1 MDLIKQLS
9 KSGYD
14 LIDGPIRIHQPLQLW
29 LKQGVNR
36 PELYFEHINQVFKN
50 PKELVVDEDPTLNV
64 EATHQVEHDF
74 TVGLAVLKELMQG
87 IGGTPFDI
95 STGIQ
100 TGQKISIKY
109 KDAYTASVSIGRL
122 AAFLSESS
130 LEDVSQNFM
139 HHLNANQVLLI
150 TGVVFAK
157 QLVMDVSTDRDID
170 LTWVAKLKAAKDP
183 KLSFSLEN
191 KRQLKM
197 TTSGTKE
204 FPIAIKASR
213 LDFDKGEFKRMR
225 LVTDNRNFF

>member
-1 MDLIKQLS
+1 MDLIKHLS

-14 LIDGPIRIHQPLQLW
+14 LIDGPVRNHQPLQLW
-29 LKQGVNR
+29 LKQGANS
-36 PELYFEHINQVFKN
+36 PELYFENISQVFNNTKVL
-50 PKELVVDEDPTLNV
+50 KVDEDPTLNV
-64 EATHQVEHDF
+64 EATQQVEHDF
-74 TVGLAVLKELMQG
+74 TVGLAVLKQLMQG

-122 AAFLSESS
+122 AAFLSEST
-130 LEDVSQNFM
+130 LEEVSEHFM
-139 HHLNANQVLLI
+139 HHLNANQILLV

-170 LTWVAKLKAAKDP
+170 IQWVAKLKAAKDP
-183 KLSFSLEN
+183 KLLFSLEN

-197 TTSGTKE
+197 TTSGTKP

-213 LDFDKGEFKRMR
+213 LDYDQGEFKRMR

>member
-1 MDLIKQLS
+1 MDLIKHLS

-14 LIDGPIRIHQPLQLW
+14 LIDGPIRNHQPLQLW
-29 LKQGVNR
+29 LKQGANR
-36 PELYFEHINQVFKN
+36 PELYFEHLSQAFKN
-50 PKELVVDEDPTLNV
+50 TNELVVDENPTLNV
-64 EATHQVEHDF
+64 DATQQVEHDF
-74 TVGLAVLKELMQG
+74 TAGLTVLKELMQG

-109 KDAYTASVSIGRL
+109 KDAYTASVAIGQL
-122 AAFLSESS
+122 TSYLSESS
-130 LEDVSQNFM
+130 IEDLNENFI

-197 TTSGTKE
+197 TTSGTKA

-213 LDFDKGEFKRMR
+213 LDYDRGEFKRMR

>member
-1 MDLIKQLS
+1 MDLIKHLS

-14 LIDGPIRIHQPLQLW
+14 FIDGPIRNHQPLQLW
-29 LKQGVNR
+29 LKQGANR
-36 PELYFEHINQVFKN
+36 PELYFDHINQVFKN
-50 PKELVVDEDPTLNV
+50 PNILEIDEDPTLNV

-122 AAFLSESS
+122 AAFLSEST
-130 LEDVSQNFM
+130 LEDVSEHFM

-170 LTWVAKLKAAKDP
+170 INWVAKLKAAKDP

-213 LDFDKGEFKRMR
+213 LDFDQGEFKQMR

>member
-1 MDLIKQLS
+1 MDLIKHLS

-14 LIDGPIRIHQPLQLW
+14 LIDGPVRNHQPLQLW
-29 LKQGVNR
+29 LKQGANR
-36 PELYFEHINQVFKN
+36 PELYFEHINQIFKN
-50 PKELVVDEDPTLNV
+50 AKELAVDQDLTLNV

-74 TVGLAVLKELMQG
+74 KVGVTILKELMQG

-95 STGIQ
+95 STGIE

-109 KDAYTASVSIGRL
+109 KDAYTASVAIGEITT
-122 AAFLSESS
+122 FLSEST
-130 LEDVSQNFM
+130 LEDLNQNFM
-139 HHLNANQVLLI
+139 DHLNSNQVLLI

-157 QLVMDVSTDRDID
+157 QLVMDVSTERDID
-170 LTWVAKLKAAKDP
+170 VGWVAKLQAAKDP

-204 FPIAIKASR
+204 FPVAIKASR
-213 LDFDKGEFKRMR
+213 LDFDQRKFKGMR

>member
-1 MDLIKQLS
+1 MDLIKHLS

-14 LIDGPIRIHQPLQLW
+14 LIDGPIRNHQPLQLW

-50 PKELVVDEDPTLNV
+50 PKELVVDQDLTMNV

-74 TVGLAVLKELMQG
+74 TVGVAVLKDLMLG

-109 KDAYTASVSIGRL
+109 KDAYTASVAIGSL
-122 AAFLSESS
+122 SSFLVESN
-130 LEDVSQNFM
+130 LVEQNENFIRQ
-139 HHLNANQVLLI
+139 LNSNNVLLI
-150 TGVVFAK
+150 SGVVFAK
-157 QLVMDVSTDRDID
+157 QLVMDIVTDWDID
-170 LTWVAKLKAAKDP
+170 VSWVAKLKAAKDP

-197 TTSGTKE
+197 TANGTKE

-213 LDFDKGEFKRMR
+213 LDFDQGKFQGMR

>member
-1 MDLIKQLS
+1 MDLIKHLS

-14 LIDGPIRIHQPLQLW
+14 FIDGPIRNHQPLQLW
-29 LKQGVNR
+29 LKQGANR
-36 PELYFEHINQVFKN
+36 PELYYDHINQVFKN
-50 PKELVVDEDPTLNV
+50 SSVLEVDEDPTLNV

-100 TGQKISIKY
+100 TGQKISFKY
-109 KDAYTASVSIGRL
+109 KDAYTASVSIGKL
-122 AAFLSESS
+122 ATFLSQSN
-130 LEDVSQNFM
+130 LEDVSEHFM

-170 LTWVAKLKAAKDP
+170 ISWVAKLQAAKDP

-213 LDFDKGEFKRMR
+213 LDFDQGDFKRMR

>member
-1 MDLIKQLS
+1 MDLIKHLS

-14 LIDGPIRIHQPLQLW
+14 FIDGPIRNHQPLQLW
-29 LKQGVNR
+29 LKQGANR
-36 PELYFEHINQVFKN
+36 PELYFDHINQVFKN

-64 EATHQVEHDF
+64 DATQQVEHDF
-74 TVGLAVLKELMQG
+74 TVGLTVLKELMQG

-109 KDAYTASVSIGRL
+109 KDAYTSSVAIGQL
-122 AAFLSESS
+122 TSYLSESS
-130 LEDVSQNFM
+130 LENVSENFI

-157 QLVMDVSTDRDID
+157 QLVMDVITDRDID
-170 LTWVAKLKAAKDP
+170 LSLVAKLQAAKDP
-183 KLSFSLEN
+183 RLSFSLEN

-197 TTSGTKE
+197 STSGTNE

-213 LDFDKGEFKRMR
+213 LDFDQGEFKQMR

>member
-1 MDLIKQLS
+1 MDLIKHLS

-14 LIDGPIRIHQPLQLW
+14 LIDGPIRNHQPLQLW
-29 LKQGVNR
+29 LKQGANR
-36 PELYFEHINQVFKN
+36 PELYFEHITQVFKH
-50 PKELVVDEDPTLNV
+50 PKELVVDQDLTMNV

-74 TVGLAVLKELMQG
+74 TVGVAVLKDLMLG

-109 KDAYTASVSIGRL
+109 KDAYTASVGIGSLTSFL
-122 AAFLSESS
+122 AESN
-130 LEDVSQNFM
+130 LVEQNENFIRQ
-139 HHLNANQVLLI
+139 LNSNNVLLI
-150 TGVVFAK
+150 SGVVFAK
-157 QLVMDVSTDRDID
+157 QLVMDIATDRDLD
-170 LTWVAKLKAAKDP
+170 VSWVAKLKNAKDP

-197 TTSGTKE
+197 TTNGAKE

-213 LDFDKGEFKRMR
+213 LDFDQGKFKGMR

>member
-29 LKQGVNR
+29 LKQGSNR
-36 PELYFEHINQVFKN
+36 PELYFDHINQVFKN
-50 PKELVVDEDPTLNV
+50 TSVLEVDKDPTLNV

-100 TGQKISIKY
+100 TGQKIGIKY

-122 AAFLSESS
+122 AAFLSEST
-130 LEDVSQNFM
+130 LEDVSEHFM
-139 HHLNANQVLLI
+139 DHLNANQVLLI

-170 LTWVAKLKAAKDP
+170 INWVAKLKAAKDP

-197 TTSGTKE
+197 STSGTNE

-213 LDFDKGEFKRMR
+213 LDFDQGEFKHMR

>member
-1 MDLIKQLS
+1 MDLIKHLS

-14 LIDGPIRIHQPLQLW
+14 LIDGPIRNHQPLQLW
-29 LKQGVNR
+29 LKQGANR

-64 EATHQVEHDF
+64 DATQQVEHDF
-74 TVGLAVLKELMQG
+74 TTGLTVLKELMQG

-100 TGQKISIKY
+100 TGRKISIKY
-109 KDAYTASVSIGRL
+109 KDAYAASVAIGQLTTYLGESRIED
-122 AAFLSESS
+122 LSESFIH
-130 LEDVSQNFM
+130 N
-139 HHLNANQVLLI
+139 LNSNQVLLI

-170 LTWVAKLKAAKDP
+170 LTWVAKLQAAKDP

-197 TTSGTKE
+197 TTNGSKV
-204 FPIAIKASR
+204 FPIAIKANR
-213 LDFDKGEFKRMR
+213 LDYDRAKFKRMR

>member
-1 MDLIKQLS
+1 MDLIKHLS

-14 LIDGPIRIHQPLQLW
+14 LIDGPIRNHQPLQLW
-29 LKQGVNR
+29 LKQGANR
-36 PELYFEHINQVFKN
+36 PELYYDHITQVFKN
-50 PKELVVDEDPTLNV
+50 SNVLEVDEDPTLNV
-64 EATHQVEHDF
+64 DVTHQVEHEF
-74 TVGLAVLKELMQG
+74 AVGLTVLKELMQG

-100 TGQKISIKY
+100 TGQKISIRY
-109 KDAYTASVSIGRL
+109 KDAYTASVAIGKL
-122 AAFLSESS
+122 TSFMSESS
-130 LEDVSQNFM
+130 LEDVSENFM
-139 HHLNANQVLLI
+139 HHLNTNQVLLI

-170 LTWVAKLKAAKDP
+170 INWVAKLQAAKDP
-183 KLSFSLEN
+183 KLSFSIEN

-197 TTSGTKE
+197 TTSGTKV

-213 LDFDKGEFKRMR
+213 LDFDQGEFKRMR

>member
-1 MDLIKQLS
+1 MDLIKHLS

-14 LIDGPIRIHQPLQLW
+14 LIDGPIRNHQPLQLW
-29 LKQGVNR
+29 LKQGANR
-36 PELYFEHINQVFKN
+36 PELYFDHINQVFKHPN
-50 PKELVVDEDPTLNV
+50 ELVIDEDLTLNV

-74 TVGLAVLKELMQG
+74 SVGLAVLKELMQG

-122 AAFLSESS
+122 AAFLSESI
-130 LEDVSQNFM
+130 LEDVSEHFM
-139 HHLNANQVLLI
+139 HRLNANQVLLI

-170 LTWVAKLKAAKDP
+170 INWVAKLQAAKDP

-197 TTSGTKE
+197 TTSGTKA

-213 LDFDKGEFKRMR
+213 LDYDQGEFKQMR

>member
-1 MDLIKQLS
+1 MNLIKHLS

-14 LIDGPIRIHQPLQLW
+14 LIDGPIRNHQPLQLW
-29 LKQGVNR
+29 LKQGANR
-36 PELYFEHINQVFKN
+36 PELYFDHISQVFKG
-50 PKELVVDEDPTLNV
+50 PYDLTLDEDPTLNV
-64 EATHQVEHDF
+64 EATHQVEHNF
-74 TVGLAVLKELMQG
+74 ALGLAVLKELMQA

-109 KDAYTASVSIGRL
+109 KNAYTASVTIGQL
-122 AAFLSESS
+122 TSYLSESS
-130 LEDVSQNFM
+130 IEGVSENFM
-139 HHLNANQVLLI
+139 HHLNSNQVLLI

-157 QLVMDVSTDRDID
+157 QLVMEVSTDRDID
-170 LTWVAKLKAAKDP
+170 VSWVAKLQAAKDP

-204 FPIAIKASR
+204 FPVAIKASR
-213 LDFDKGEFKRMR
+213 LDFDQRKFKGMR

>member
-1 MDLIKQLS
+1 MDLIKHLS

-14 LIDGPIRIHQPLQLW
+14 LIDGPIRNHQPLQLW
-29 LKQGVNR
+29 LKQGANR

-64 EATHQVEHDF
+64 DATQQVEHDF
-74 TVGLAVLKELMQG
+74 TTGLTVLKELMQG

-100 TGQKISIKY
+100 TGRKISIKY
-109 KDAYTASVSIGRL
+109 KDAYAASVAIGQLTTYLGESRIED
-122 AAFLSESS
+122 LSES
-130 LEDVSQNFM
+130 FI
-139 HHLNANQVLLI
+139 HHLNSNQVLLI

-170 LTWVAKLKAAKDP
+170 LTWVAKLQAAKDP

-197 TTSGTKE
+197 TTNGSKV
-204 FPIAIKASR
+204 FPIAIKANR
-213 LDFDKGEFKRMR
+213 LDYDRAKFKRMR